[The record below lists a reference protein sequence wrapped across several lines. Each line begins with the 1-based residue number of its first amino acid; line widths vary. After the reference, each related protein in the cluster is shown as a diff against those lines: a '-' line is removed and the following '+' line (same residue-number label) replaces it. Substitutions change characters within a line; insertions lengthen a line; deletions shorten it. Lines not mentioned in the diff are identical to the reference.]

1 MEFKKQLKRF
11 VRPIGTGLLILQLI
25 VFHLGVAAASGG
37 TTVSRS
43 GDEYASNHTVNIIKV
58 CSVLENRI
66 EDQQLLEK
74 TRDKVLTLS
83 DGQTRLLASLSD
95 RVNKEGNTTV
105 GEVAFLLMT
114 ALITLL

>member
-1 MEFKKQLKRF
+1 MQFRKDLKRF
-11 VRPIGTGLLILQLI
+11 VRPAGTGLLILQI
-25 VFHLGVAAASGG
+25 VIFHLGVAAATGG

-43 GDEYASNHTVNIIKV
+43 DDEYASNHRTNILKV

-74 TRDKVLTLS
+74 TKDKLLTLS
-83 DGQTRLLASLSD
+83 EGQIGLIASLSD
-95 RVNKEGNTTV
+95 RVSREGNTPV
-105 GEVAFLLMT
+105 GDIAFLLMT